1 MYISPVSSS
10 SATTF
15 HFLGTGYA
23 AISRIPNYNSR
34 EFQITFQFKT
44 FWANSTLLFAGN
56 EAMVCIPVFFILWGT
71 LWVVAIIVTMCMCL
85 FHTIVTMCVCL
96 FLMSSCSHFV
106 NKLHRKLCTE
116 IGNYLF
122 NGIIFWRKGMLF
134 FTLPLVRGYLF
145 K

>member
-56 EAMVCIPVFFILWGT
+56 EAMVCIPVLFYFMRN
-71 LWVVAIIVTMCMCL
+71 IVGGCYNS
-85 FHTIVTMCVCL
+85 HHVCV
-96 FLMSSCSHFV
+96 SVSYNSHHV
-106 NKLHRKLCTE
+106 CVSVSYVKL
-116 IGNYLF
+116 
-122 NGIIFWRKGMLF
+122 
-134 FTLPLVRGYLF
+134 
-145 K
+145 